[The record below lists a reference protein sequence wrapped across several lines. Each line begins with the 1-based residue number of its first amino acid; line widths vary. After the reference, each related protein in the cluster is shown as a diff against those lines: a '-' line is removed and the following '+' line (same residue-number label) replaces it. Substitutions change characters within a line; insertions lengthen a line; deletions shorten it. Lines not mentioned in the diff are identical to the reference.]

1 MGKYTKIPVTIDAYT
16 FEEMIEFGKI
26 QPGAVLSMNGKTL
39 LGFTLNDRKVVNNHN
54 ETFTIETLEGNHIM
68 TKDDML
74 IIGVKGEMYP
84 CKIDIF
90 NMTYSKEDNGTKS
103 LHNTCANGAK
113 KNVKDIVFWGD
124 GDMFKLISKASS
136 EKEGWMK
143 STKAMQCGNAVVVQV
158 TTQQRNPDGSYS
170 IAEAL
175 TTVYSSKIEEEFKDD
190 IVISRKIVGTGI

>member
-26 QPGAVLSMNGKTL
+26 QPGAIISMNGQTL
-39 LGFTLNDRKVVNNHN
+39 LQFTFNNRRVVNNHN

-90 NMTYSKEDNGTKS
+90 NMTYSKEYNGTKS

-136 EKEGWMK
+136 ENEGWMK